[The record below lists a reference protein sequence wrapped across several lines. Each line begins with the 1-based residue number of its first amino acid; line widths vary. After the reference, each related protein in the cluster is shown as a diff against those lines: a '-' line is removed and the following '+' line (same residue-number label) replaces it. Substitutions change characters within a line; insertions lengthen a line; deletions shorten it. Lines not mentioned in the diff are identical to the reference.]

1 MKQLFVVLIS
11 LFYLSE
17 MAYAS
22 EDTCRNIMTYS
33 KFIIGNKQH
42 GKPIDEVLKENDKLV
57 KDWSDKEKRL
67 ANIIIQ
73 QAYSLPSYNN
83 EKLKQ
88 SQSNSFIADQYLA
101 CKKSIN

>member
-11 LFYLSE
+11 LFSLSE

-33 KFIIGNKQH
+33 KFIIGNKQR

-57 KDWSDKEKRL
+57 KDWSDKEKIL
-67 ANIIIQ
+67 ANIRV
-73 QAYSLPSYNN
+73 
-83 EKLKQ
+83 
-88 SQSNSFIADQYLA
+88 
-101 CKKSIN
+101 C